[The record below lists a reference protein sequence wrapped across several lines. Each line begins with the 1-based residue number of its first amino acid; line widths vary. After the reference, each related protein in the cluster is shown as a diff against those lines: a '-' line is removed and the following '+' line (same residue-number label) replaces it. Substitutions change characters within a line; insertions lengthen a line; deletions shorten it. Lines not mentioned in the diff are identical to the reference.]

1 MHAPQLVLEEKRL
14 PQRGNGRRLMIGT
27 PVLSD
32 RMEHSVTTVARG
44 LVMGRRFSPR
54 LRMANICAAHADGF
68 PGSSDRRY
76 PGQRPN
82 FHTLFD
88 LDDLCHIPGAAH
100 LRGGYRVPDYPQGP
114 DEGKGADWRA
124 IYDDNASRLPPL
136 TISIFG
142 DSWE

>member
-1 MHAPQLVLEEKRL
+1 LLLADDFHRACEWQIFVQHMRTVFP
-14 PQRGNGRRLMIGT
+14 
-27 PVLSD
+27 D
-32 RMEHSVTTVARG
+32 RPIVDIPDNDPIFTHYSISTT
-44 LVMGRRFSPR
+44 
-54 LRMANICAAHADGF
+54 
-68 PGSSDRRY
+68 
-76 PGQRPN
+76 
-82 FHTLFD
+82 
-88 LDDLCHIPGAAH
+88 LCHIPGAAH